1 MGRKAAPP
9 LRNTVRQ
16 SIRAYLRDLGDTEA
30 QDLMRRL
37 LDEVEPPLIEE
48 VLKHARGNQT
58 RAARMLGITRNTLR
72 ERMRRHGI
80 EPG

>member
-1 MGRKAAPP
+1 MARKAAPP
-9 LRNTVRQ
+9 LRKTVRQ

-58 RAARMLGITRNTLR
+58 RAAKMLGITRNTLR

>member
-1 MGRKAAPP
+1 MARKAAPP
-9 LRNTVRQ
+9 LRKTVRQ

-48 VLKHARGNQT
+48 VLKHAKGNQT
-58 RAARMLGITRNTLR
+58 RAAKMLGITRNTLR

>member
-1 MGRKAAPP
+1 MAPKAASP
-9 LRNTVRQ
+9 LRKTVRQ
-16 SIRAYLRDLGDTEA
+16 AIRSYLRDLGDTEA

-72 ERMRRHGI
+72 ERMKRHGI